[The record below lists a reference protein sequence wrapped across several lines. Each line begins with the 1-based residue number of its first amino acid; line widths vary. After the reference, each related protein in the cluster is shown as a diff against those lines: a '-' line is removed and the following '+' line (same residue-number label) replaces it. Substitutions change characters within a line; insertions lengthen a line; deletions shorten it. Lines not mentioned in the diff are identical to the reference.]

1 MPTHTQHLPLA
12 ILLMGPTAVGKSH
25 LALELAQHLPLEI
38 ISVDSAIVYRG
49 MDIGTSKPSAAERK
63 AVPHHLID
71 IRDPT
76 EVYSAAAF
84 VQDALVAMRAISER
98 GNIPLLVGG
107 TIFYFRAL
115 MQGLSPL
122 PSADPVLRAALT
134 AEADRLGWPALH
146 QRLALIDPQAAQRI
160 HPQDRQR
167 IQRALEVYTLTQK
180 SLSTLCAE
188 QPSKPQ
194 GVDALCAH
202 GYRMLSFARM
212 QPDRRILHQHIAE
225 RFHAMLEQGLVAEV
239 EALWQHYDLT
249 PSMPSMRAVGYRQIK
264 AYLDGDTNA
273 QTMTEQA
280 MAATRQLAKRQIS
293 WITQMP
299 QIQVL
304 ENTHLASKQT
314 MLDCVVEGTHKLP
327 P

>member
-1 MPTHTQHLPLA
+1 
-12 ILLMGPTAVGKSH
+12 MGPTAVGKSH
-25 LALELAQHLPLEI
+25 LALELAQLLPLEI

-84 VQDALVAMRAISER
+84 VQDALVAMRAIRER

-107 TIFYFRAL
+107 TIFYFRAF

-122 PSADPVLRAALT
+122 PSADPVLRAVLT

-146 QRLALIDPQAAQRI
+146 QRLALIDPEAALRI
-160 HPQDRQR
+160 HPQDGQR

-180 SLSTLCAE
+180 NLSTLCAE

-194 GVDALCAH
+194 GLDALCAH
-202 GYRMLSFARM
+202 GYRILSFARM
-212 QPDRRILHQHIAE
+212 QPDRRLLHQHIAE

-239 EALWQHYDLT
+239 EALWKHYDLT
-249 PSMPSMRAVGYRQIK
+249 PDMPSMRAVGYRQIK
-264 AYLDGDTNA
+264 AYLAGNTNE

-280 MAATRQLAKRQIS
+280 IAATRQLAKRQIS
-293 WITQMP
+293 WMRQMS
-299 QIQVL
+299 QIHVL

-314 MLDCVVEGTHKLP
+314 MLDCVVEGIHKLLP
-327 P
+327 

>member
-1 MPTHTQHLPLA
+1 
-12 ILLMGPTAVGKSH
+12 MGPTAVGKSH
-25 LALELAQHLPLEI
+25 LALELAQHLPVEI

-49 MDIGTSKPSAAERK
+49 MDIGTSKPTAMERK

-84 VQDALVAMRAISER
+84 VQDALVAMQAIRER

-122 PSADPVLRAALT
+122 PSADPFLRAALT
-134 AEADRLGWPALH
+134 AEAERLGWPALH
-146 QRLALIDPQAAQRI
+146 QRLALIDPEAALRI
-160 HPQDRQR
+160 HPQDGQR

-180 SLSTLCAE
+180 NLSTLCAE

-194 GVDALCAH
+194 GGDALSAH
-202 GYRMLSFARM
+202 GYRLLSFARM

-239 EALWQHYDLT
+239 EALWQRYDLT
-249 PSMPSMRAVGYRQIK
+249 PTMPSMRAVGYRQIK
-264 AYLDGDTNA
+264 AYLAGDLNY

-280 MAATRQLAKRQIS
+280 IAATRQLAKRQIS
-293 WITQMP
+293 WIKQMP
-299 QIQVL
+299 QIIPL
-304 ENTHLASKQT
+304 ENTHLVSLQT
-314 MLDCVVEGTHKLP
+314 LLDCVVEGNQKLLP
-327 P
+327 

>member
-1 MPTHTQHLPLA
+1 MPIPTHHLPLA

-71 IRDPT
+71 IRDP
-76 EVYSAAAF
+76 VDAYSAAAF

-115 MQGLSPL
+115 MHGLSPL
-122 PSADPVLRAALT
+122 PSADHVLRAALT
-134 AEADRLGWPALH
+134 AEADRLGWPVLH

-160 HPQDRQR
+160 HPQDGQR

-180 SLSTLCAE
+180 NLSTLCAE

-194 GVDALCAH
+194 GLDALGAH
-202 GYRMLSFARM
+202 GYRILSFARM

-239 EALWQHYDLT
+239 EALWQRYDLT
-249 PSMPSMRAVGYRQIK
+249 LSMPSMRAVGYRQIK
-264 AYLDGDTNA
+264 AYLAGDTNYH
-273 QTMTEQA
+273 TMTEQA
-280 MAATRQLAKRQIS
+280 IAATRQLAKRQIS
-293 WITQMP
+293 WIKQMP
-299 QIQVL
+299 QIIPL
-304 ENTHLASKQT
+304 ENTHLVSLQT
-314 MLDCVVEGTHKLP
+314 LLDCVVEGTHKLP